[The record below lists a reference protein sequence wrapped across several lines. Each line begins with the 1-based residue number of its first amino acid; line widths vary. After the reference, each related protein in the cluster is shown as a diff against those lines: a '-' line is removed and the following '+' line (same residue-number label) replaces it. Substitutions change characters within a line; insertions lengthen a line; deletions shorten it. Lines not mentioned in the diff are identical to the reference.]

1 MTEQEVLENFL
12 KLLKANPLSAKTK
25 RVVISDGNK
34 EEVLFETS
42 KQVVLNDAGVPETIL
57 LSKPRILD
65 DGSSLAEV
73 GVTRCQTCQ
82 GLVKLKS
89 LARCPCGRT
98 CCLRKGCGK
107 VWFGAWFCSLRCVAL
122 YKLSLLRRF

>member
-12 KLLKANPLSAKTK
+12 KLLKANPLTAKTK
-25 RVVISDGNK
+25 RVVITDGSK
-34 EEVLFETS
+34 EDVLFETS
-42 KQVVLNDAGVPETIL
+42 KQTVLNDAGVPETIL

-73 GVTRCQTCQ
+73 GVTRCQKCQ

-89 LARCPCGRT
+89 LARCLCGKTVCVR
-98 CCLRKGCGK
+98 RGCGK
-107 VWFGAWFCSLRCVAL
+107 VWFGAWFCSFWCVVL
-122 YKLSLLRRF
+122 FKLSMLRRF